1 MSLLLL
7 APMEG
12 LLDHPLREV
21 LTAVGGIDR
30 CVSEFIRITD
40 MLMPDRVFTRIVPE
54 LLQGGRTRAGVPV
67 RPQLLGSDPGCMAD
81 NAAALAALGPDGI
94 DLNFG
99 CPAKVV
105 NRHGGGASLL
115 QDPALLGRI
124 VEAVRRAVPAAL
136 PVSAKMRLGYEDA
149 SLARECAQAL
159 ASGGASE
166 LVVHARTKADG
177 YRPPAYWEQVPA
189 IREAVAIPVIANGEI
204 WTPDDAERCRR
215 VSGCDGLMLGRGM
228 VADPGLAHAI
238 RASRRAGGMPST
250 TLPRHATEAPLD
262 ARGYVKASAG
272 GPQSPADYGAPPAV
286 AWDDLLPT
294 LAQFWRLVSLRVEPR
309 HRAGRLKQ
317 WLNLLRRRYPQ
328 AQRAYDELRLVNDPA
343 ALGAAMFA
351 NVAPTPVHSLEMP

>member
-159 ASGGASE
+159 AGGGASE

-189 IREAVAIPVIANGEI
+189 IREAVAIPVFANGEI

-238 RASRRAGGMPST
+238 RASRRAGVAPST
-250 TLPRHATEAPLD
+250 ALPRHATEAGLD
-262 ARGYVKASAG
+262 ARGHAKASAG

-351 NVAPTPVHSLEMP
+351 NVQPIPIPDFETP

>member
-12 LLDHPLREV
+12 LLDHPLREI

-67 RPQLLGSDPGCMAD
+67 RPQLLGSDPACMAD
-81 NAAALAALGPDGI
+81 NAAALAAFRPDGI

-136 PVSAKMRLGYEDA
+136 SVSAKMRLGYEDA

-159 ASGGASE
+159 AGGGASE

-177 YRPPAYWEQVPA
+177 YRPPAYWERVPA

-228 VADPGLAHAI
+228 VADPGLARAI
-238 RASRRAGGMPST
+238 RASRREGHLPST
-250 TLPRHATEAPLD
+250 ALPRHATEARLD
-262 ARGYVKASAG
+262 AQGYVKASAG
-272 GPQSPADYGAPPAV
+272 GPQSPADYGAPPAI
-286 AWDDLLPT
+286 AWEDLLPQ
-294 LAQFWRLVSLRVEPR
+294 LAEFWRLVSARVEPR

-328 AQRAYDELRLVNDPA
+328 AQRAYDELRPVNDPA

-351 NVAPTPVHSLEMP
+351 NVQQIPLHSLAMP

>member
-67 RPQLLGSDPGCMAD
+67 RPQLLGSDPGCLAE

-115 QDPALLGRI
+115 QDPELLARI
-124 VEAVRRAVPAAL
+124 VAAVRRAVPAAL
-136 PVSAKMRLGYEDA
+136 PVSAKMRLGFEDA
-149 SLARECAQAL
+149 SRALECAQAL
-159 ASGGASE
+159 AGAGASE
-166 LVVHARTKADG
+166 LVVHARTKADA
-177 YRPPAYWEQVPA
+177 YRPPAYWELVPA
-189 IREAVAIPVIANGEI
+189 LREGVAIPVIANGEI
-204 WTPDDAERCRR
+204 WTPDDAERCRV

-228 VADPGLAHAI
+228 VADPGLAHAV
-238 RASRRAGGMPST
+238 RASRRAGHVPST
-250 TLPRHATEAPLD
+250 TLPRHATQARPD
-262 ARGYVKASAG
+262 AMGHVKASSG
-272 GPQSPADYGAPPAV
+272 GPHSPADYGAPPAL
-286 AWDDLLPT
+286 AWHDLLPH
-294 LAQFWRLVSLRVEPR
+294 LAEFWRLVSLRVDPR

-317 WLNLLRRRYPQ
+317 WLNLMRRRYPEAQ
-328 AQRAYDELRLVNDPA
+328 AAYDALRLVNDPK
-343 ALGAAMFA
+343 ALESAMFA
-351 NVAPTPVHSLEMP
+351 NVDASSKPLATSP